1 MDKRFISIDP
11 KTLKIVD
18 SFFTEDID
26 NYGGRSTLLI
36 HMLVDRDINIQNTK
50 IIKVSESEYK
60 INPIVPEEQY
70 NEEYSRQTTLEAFK
84 ELRQERNRRLAG
96 VDWIFS
102 EDYSIDDDSYQ
113 QWLTYRKALRDL
125 PSLTED
131 PENPVWPEQPAMPS
145 GTTENKDLTREL
157 RIENN
162 RLKNKV
168 TILENRQTHFNTLLV
183 NLIGRIETLERPT

>member
-1 MDKRFISIDP
+1 MGQVILLKVQGR
-11 KTLKIVD
+11 TL
-18 SFFTEDID
+18 D
-26 NYGGRSTLLI
+26 NLP
-36 HMLVDRDINIQNTK
+36 
-50 IIKVSESEYK
+50 EEYT
-60 INPIVPEEQY
+60 EEQY
-70 NEEYSRQTTLEAFK
+70 NQEYTKQGGVVAIE
-84 ELRQERNRRLAG
+84 ELRLERNKRLAE
-96 VDWIFS
+96 VDWVFS

>member
-1 MDKRFISIDP
+1 MIDTTVSVVISLDKNCEGIINEYPRQHTTRWIRWN
-11 KTLKIVD
+11 
-18 SFFTEDID
+18 SFGYYAT
-26 NYGGRSTLLI
+26 
-36 HMLVDRDINIQNTK
+36 
-50 IIKVSESEYK
+50 
-60 INPIVPEEQY
+60 
-70 NEEYSRQTTLEAFK
+70 
-84 ELRQERNRRLAG
+84 RRLAE
-96 VDWIFS
+96 VDWVFS
-102 EDYSIDDDSYQ
+102 TDYQIDDDSYQ

-125 PSLTED
+125 PSATED

>member
-18 SFFTEDID
+18 SFFTGDID

-162 RLKNKV
+162 RLKSKV

>member
-1 MDKRFISIDP
+1 MSATSLANQVMLSLLGDNFQYMIANTDYDKFIIVGAEKPPKEVFETKLQELIDAQP
-11 KTLKIVD
+11 L
-18 SFFTEDID
+18 
-26 NYGGRSTLLI
+26 
-36 HMLVDRDINIQNTK
+36 
-50 IIKVSESEYK
+50 
-60 INPIVPEEQY
+60 
-70 NEEYSRQTTLEAFK
+70 K
-84 ELRQERNRRLAG
+84 ELRQERNRRLTE
-96 VDWIFS
+96 VDWVFS

-162 RLKNKV
+162 RLKSKV

>member
-1 MDKRFISIDP
+1 MTMINVVVPLSTYYGNCVWSISGTHYDNLEWSEENTLP
-11 KTLKIVD
+11 K
-18 SFFTEDID
+18 
-26 NYGGRSTLLI
+26 
-36 HMLVDRDINIQNTK
+36 
-50 IIKVSESEYK
+50 
-60 INPIVPEEQY
+60 P
-70 NEEYSRQTTLEAFK
+70 TLEELIAK
-84 ELRQERNRRLAG
+84 QQELLREHPWKNLRQERNRRLAE